1 MAQGW
6 DELGCISPDTPRG
19 GHEGRP
25 YSAITSC
32 YWLGSVTVTLNET
45 VFDASVL
52 LTAVTSNVAGAGTE
66 GGAV

>member
-1 MAQGW
+1 
-6 DELGCISPDTPRG
+6 
-19 GHEGRP
+19 
-25 YSAITSC
+25 
-32 YWLGSVTVTLNET
+32 VTVTLNET